1 MEDGVKEG
9 TNSLRPPP
17 IYTPSP
23 SQILCNLLVQLR
35 THGDL
40 LTRRAFLDRDSSGRG
55 LEAVELMGDLENVG
69 VDWDDFFLQ
78 GSRFKPGIRPPKIF
92 SSRKEEKERKVRA
105 NERT

>member
-1 MEDGVKEG
+1 MEDEVKEG

-35 THGDL
+35 THGNL
-40 LTRRAFLDRDSSGRG
+40 LARRAFLGRDSSGRG
-55 LEAVELMGDLENVG
+55 LEAVELMGDLEDVG

-78 GSRFKPGIRPPKIF
+78 GSRFKIQARNQTAENF
-92 SSRKEEKERKVRA
+92 FVQERRERKESQGK
-105 NERT
+105 